1 MIEGI
6 ARLPEAGPQRLG
18 PFRLFGVLGSGRTG
32 TVYLGRDTARR
43 GTRKRIAA
51 VRAVRP
57 ELLRDRQLRALVRQE
72 THRGA
77 DAVGSPF
84 VAEALGCEL
93 DSEQPWLAGAFAPG
107 LPLSALVTSYGPL
120 PEMSI
125 RALGGGLARALTAL
139 HAAGTGHGDLHAGN
153 VVLTRDGPRVVDQG
167 AALGRPAAFADG
179 TGHGEEA
186 VRGPLTRRAED
197 VFSLATVLVLAASAR
212 HPFAGSALPTT
223 RESPDLTGVPDALRA
238 PLLACLHKTPESRP
252 HPEALARALD
262 LSGAAVRPAREWLP
276 DAYLHEIDGRAEEA
290 RKLVGRG
297 AWRR

>member
-1 MIEGI
+1 MIDGI
-6 ARLPEAGPQRLG
+6 AQLPETGPQRLG

-32 TVYLGRDTARR
+32 TVYLGRGAARR
-43 GTRKRIAA
+43 GGRRRIAA

-57 ELLRDRQLRALVRQE
+57 GLLRDRQLRALLRQE
-72 THRGA
+72 TNRVA
-77 DAVGSPF
+77 DAVDSPF

-120 PEMSI
+120 PEMSV

-139 HAAGTGHGDLHAGN
+139 HAAGTAHGDLHAGN
-153 VVLTRDGPRVVDQG
+153 VVLTLDGPRVVDQG
-167 AALGRPAAFADG
+167 AALGPHAAFPDG
-179 TGHGEEA
+179 AGHGESA
-186 VRGPLTRRAED
+186 VAGPLTRRAED

-212 HPFAGSALPTT
+212 HPFSGNALPTV

-238 PLLACLHKTPESRP
+238 LLLACLHKTPESRP
-252 HPEALARALD
+252 HPEALVRALD
-262 LSGAAVRPAREWLP
+262 LSGAAGRPAREWLP
-276 DAYLHEIDGRAEEA
+276 DAYLHEIHGRADEA

-297 AWRR
+297 PWRR